1 MRFLAKGWKK
11 IIEVIIKLL
20 PQKYTNVGLNLLGI
34 RVGNNSTISK
44 TTYFQ
49 TNRVEIGNNV
59 YINKFCEF
67 HTGIGQG
74 GRIIRGDDCDIAMGV
89 QVRCDTHARGNGGGE
104 TRR

>member
-1 MRFLAKGWKK
+1 MRFLDKGWKK
-11 IIEVIIKLL
+11 IIAVIIKLL

-59 YINKFCEF
+59 YIYK
-67 HTGIGQG
+67 
-74 GRIIRGDDCDIAMGV
+74 
-89 QVRCDTHARGNGGGE
+89 
-104 TRR
+104 

>member
-44 TTYFQ
+44 TT
-49 TNRVEIGNNV
+49 
-59 YINKFCEF
+59 
-67 HTGIGQG
+67 
-74 GRIIRGDDCDIAMGV
+74 
-89 QVRCDTHARGNGGGE
+89 
-104 TRR
+104 